1 MIRKCLSFA
10 ICMLVPML
18 ASWAIQAA
26 EKLNVKPGLW
36 EITSSSRISGIPPLP
51 KDVLDKLTPEQRTEM
66 EAAFKEEAAKGPQV
80 DVDRECVTKD
90 EIDRPFQPA
99 DAKDCTHTLTQSTRT
114 MQEVKL
120 VCSGE
125 YEGSGLFRVTA
136 LTPESI
142 TGSLDLQLGEGKD
155 VMRVKSQLK
164 GRWLSADCG
173 SEAKRDD
180 DEEGRFEDE
189 DEDEK

>member
-1 MIRKCLSFA
+1 MILKSLSFA
-10 ICMLVPML
+10 ACLLVPF
-18 ASWAIQAA
+18 ATHAA

-36 EITSSSRISGIPPLP
+36 EVTSSSNISGIPPLP
-51 KDVLDKLTPEQRTEM
+51 KDVMDKLTPEQRAEM

-80 DVDRECVTKD
+80 DVERECVTKD

-114 MQEVKL
+114 SQEVKL

-125 YEGSGLFRVTA
+125 YEGSGVFRISA
-136 LTPESI
+136 ATPESF

-164 GRWLSADCG
+164 GRWLGADCG
-173 SEAKRDD
+173 SNTGRDD
-180 DEEGRFEDE
+180 EDEEGRFEDE
-189 DEDEK
+189 DESDGR